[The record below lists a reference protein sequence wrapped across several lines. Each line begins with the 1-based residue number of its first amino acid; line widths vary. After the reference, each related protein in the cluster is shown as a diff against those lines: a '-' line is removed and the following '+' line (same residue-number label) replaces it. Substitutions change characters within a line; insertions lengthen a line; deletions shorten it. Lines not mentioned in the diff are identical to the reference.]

1 MSWLDVPVRLLRVL
15 ATRMARVAAV
25 RTYREANATAL
36 GSGTL
41 ADGDRRNLVAML
53 DRDLGGAQQSAK
65 QSAKQ
70 IANAL
75 AGMGFDVVEHRG

>member
-15 ATRMARVAAV
+15 ASRMARVAAV

-41 ADGDRRNLVAML
+41 ADGDRRDLVATL
-53 DRDLGGAQQSAK
+53 DRELGSAK
-65 QSAKQ
+65 PTAKQ
-70 IANAL
+70 TAQAL
-75 AGMGFDVVEHRG
+75 AGLGLDVVEHRA